1 MKKRTVRKIK
11 EFFVQIF
18 VAVLFL
24 TIFCVCSWYET
35 HYTKTATVISVYEN
49 IVTVK
54 DTFEDEWEFED
65 NERQYHK
72 GDKVKLTMNSLGTID
87 NIYDDKI
94 ENVKKVVDK

>member
-1 MKKRTVRKIK
+1 MKRRTVRKMK
-11 EFFVQIF
+11 ELFAQMF

-24 TIFCVCSWYET
+24 TIFCGCSWYET

-54 DTFEDEWEFED
+54 DAFEDEWEFED
-65 NERQYHK
+65 DEKQYYK
-72 GDKVKLTMNSLGTID
+72 DDIVKLTMNSLGTID

-94 ENVKKVVDK
+94 ENVKKIVDK

>member
-1 MKKRTVRKIK
+1 MKRRTIKKIK
-11 EFFVQIF
+11 EFFAQVI

-24 TIFCVCSWYET
+24 AIFCVCSWIET

-72 GDKVKLTMNSLGTID
+72 GDKVQLTMNSLGTID
-87 NIYDDKI
+87 NIYDDKV
-94 ENVKKVVDK
+94 ENVKKILDK

>member
-1 MKKRTVRKIK
+1 MKRRTIKKIK
-11 EFFVQIF
+11 EFFAQVF
-18 VAVLFL
+18 AAVLFL
-24 TIFCVCSWYET
+24 TIFCGCSWYET

-65 NERQYHK
+65 DERQYHK
-72 GDKVKLTMNSLGTID
+72 GDVVKLTMNSLGTID